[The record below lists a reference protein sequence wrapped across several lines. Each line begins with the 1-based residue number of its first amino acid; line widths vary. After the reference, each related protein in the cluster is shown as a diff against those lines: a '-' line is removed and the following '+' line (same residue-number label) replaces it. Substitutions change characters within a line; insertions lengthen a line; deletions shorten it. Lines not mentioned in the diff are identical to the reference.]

1 MLGHN
6 SSHSQESLFS
16 YHVSLERRLSPHHP
30 LRAIHAAL
38 DLSFIIP
45 AVRPFYGRSGH
56 VSLDPRVIVKL
67 MFLLFYYNI
76 PSERELMAQLSYRLD
91 FLWFLDLSLETDI
104 PDHSVLS
111 KARARWGPGV
121 FEDLFV
127 RSVGQC
133 VAAGLVDGRL
143 LHTDSTV
150 VKANAAKDSVSALP
164 AFLAACYRAQEK
176 KLEPWSPAPAAEA
189 GPAPAPVR
197 APVELSV
204 YDPAQSPALAPTPSD
219 SVPELPPALA
229 PTPSDSVPEL
239 PPAPAPTPS
248 DSVPEL
254 PPALAPTPSDSVPEL
269 QILPPPPAPTKP
281 VPAKASEEQ
290 LVSTTDPDAQ
300 FTRAKNGLIE
310 LSYKEHRVVDDA
322 HGVIT
327 AVAVTPA
334 QVHDG
339 AQLPA
344 MLGQHEQNTG
354 LQRADVSVCGDSH
367 YGTVDNYRF
376 CHQQD
381 MGAHMAPAQAH
392 LEEKGKFTR
401 EHFGYDPQADAYRC
415 PAGQLLTLRRKY
427 PQKRQA
433 VYAISQAQACASCPL
448 REKCTTAKEGR
459 TLVRYDDQELIDQQR
474 RLAVGPAARYSRKR
488 RKHVMEGSF
497 AQAANEHGLKRARWR
512 RMWRQEIQSWMIC
525 LVQNIRLLAS
535 RRVAGGKKGAGVL
548 KEGRPGQAKNLAG
561 GRNWL
566 RQFIFHLS
574 HPSPAF

>member
-1 MLGHN
+1 
-6 SSHSQESLFS
+6 
-16 YHVSLERRLSPHHP
+16 
-30 LRAIHAAL
+30 
-38 DLSFIIP
+38 
-45 AVRPFYGRSGH
+45 
-56 VSLDPRVIVKL
+56 
-67 MFLLFYYNI
+67 
-76 PSERELMAQLSYRLD
+76 
-91 FLWFLDLSLETDI
+91 
-104 PDHSVLS
+104 
-111 KARARWGPGV
+111 
-121 FEDLFV
+121 
-127 RSVGQC
+127 
-133 VAAGLVDGRL
+133 
-143 LHTDSTV
+143 
-150 VKANAAKDSVSALP
+150 
-164 AFLAACYRAQEK
+164 
-176 KLEPWSPAPAAEA
+176 
-189 GPAPAPVR
+189 
-197 APVELSV
+197 
-204 YDPAQSPALAPTPSD
+204 
-219 SVPELPPALA
+219 
-229 PTPSDSVPEL
+229 
-239 PPAPAPTPS
+239 
-248 DSVPEL
+248 
-254 PPALAPTPSDSVPEL
+254 VPEL

-281 VPAKASEEQ
+281 VPAKASQEQ